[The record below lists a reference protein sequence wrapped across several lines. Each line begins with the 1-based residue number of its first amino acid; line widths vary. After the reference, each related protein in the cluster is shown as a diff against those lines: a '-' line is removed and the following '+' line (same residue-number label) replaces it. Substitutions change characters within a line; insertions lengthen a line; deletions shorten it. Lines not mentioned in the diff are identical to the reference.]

1 MTNNLN
7 RLPWKRLWKVGKPF
21 WVSEKRN
28 VALLHLLAVLALLA
42 ANSALLVFISRTS
55 GHFMTAIEQRSV
67 PEFYRYLALYAGAL
81 VVVTPIQVFY
91 GYLRTRLAL
100 VWRSWLANSLFAG
113 YFTNLAYYKLINSS
127 EIDNPDQRMTQD
139 VDSFCN
145 SSVGLFISILDA
157 VVNVVI
163 FVAVLWAIS
172 PTLTFTVLVYAAL
185 GSLIVVLIGRRL
197 VGLNFLQMK
206 TEADLRFGLAEAR
219 REAEAIAFYRGE
231 DIAREQARGKLRAV
245 IDTLMQIMNVNRNIQ
260 FFTNAYNL
268 MVPLIPVA
276 IIAPLYLSDKVPFGA
291 ITQAT
296 MAFTIVFNGAT
307 IMISQFGGIS
317 SYAAIINRLG
327 SFMEALESFGADKS
341 PEGGKNRIEVVEGP
355 YVAFEKCT
363 IMTPDLKRALITDLD
378 LTVAPGRSLYIN
390 GPDGAGKTALLR
402 NLRGLW
408 NSGSGKM
415 MRPAPSEM
423 MFLSQN
429 PYLPPT
435 NLRQAIS
442 YPCVDA
448 CMDDARLTQIL
459 SLVNLSDLIQ
469 RCGVD
474 TVQNWRDI
482 LSLSEQQRLSIARVI
497 FSKPLFV
504 IIDEATSAL
513 EDDNEKLLYS
523 LLTSLG
529 STVISAGNGTELA
542 KYHSQ
547 VLELDGKGGWKLHQT
562 HDIPKFIVSRAQ
574 AHLRKQCL
582 HGEGQG
588 PCLKDGSTA
597 SSSSFS
603 GADSVNLADS
613 AAPKPNQILGTSSGC
628 PVASEKLNLPRNF
641 VWGTG
646 TSAYQ
651 VEGAWNEGGKGES
664 IWDRFSHTPGHIK
677 NGDTGDV
684 ACDQYRLIEQDI
696 SLAKSLNMKAYRFS
710 ISWPRVQPTGRGAY
724 NQEGIDFYDRV
735 IDAIVEA
742 GMEPFVTLYHW
753 DLPQA
758 LQDDF
763 GGFAS
768 RDVLQFFA
776 DYSAE
781 MVRRFGD
788 RVKYWTTFNEPWCVS
803 FLGHE
808 SGYFAPG
815 VKDPGVA
822 AQVAHNLL
830 VAHGLAMR
838 AMRACAVHPIE
849 IGIVLN
855 ITITEPFHPDSAE
868 DVQMAEDAWKRDCGF
883 YLEPLFKGVYPDFVR
898 AKIGDLRDGDLDV
911 ISGKL
916 DYLGINFYSRNLVS
930 KSATIHPVPGSDY
943 TAMGWE
949 VHAQSLRGLLKRIW
963 DEYKPVLYVTENGA
977 AYDDVL
983 VGNAVH
989 DDKRL
994 DYLRGHIQQTALAI
1008 EDGVD
1013 VRGYFAWSLLD
1024 NFEWAEGYS
1033 RRFGIVY
1040 VDYSNQRRI
1049 VKDSGYW
1056 YAGIA
1061 LANSIER
1068 PRQ

>member
-1 MTNNLN
+1 MTKDLN
-7 RLPWKRLWKVGKPF
+7 GLPWRRLWKVGKPF

-28 VALLHLLAVLALLA
+28 IALLHLLGVLTLLGANTALM
-42 ANSALLVFISRTS
+42 VFINHTA
-55 GHFMTAIEQRSV
+55 GAFMTAIEQRSV
-67 PEFYRYLALYAGAL
+67 PQFYHYLMIYAGAL
-81 VVVTPIQVFY
+81 IVVTPIQVFY

-100 VWRSWLANSLFAG
+100 IWRSWLANKLFAG
-113 YFTNLAYYKLINSS
+113 YFTNLAYYKLINNG

-163 FVAVLWAIS
+163 FAGVLWAIS
-172 PTLTFTVLVYAAL
+172 PTLTFTVLAYAAA

-197 VGLNFLQMK
+197 VGLNFQQMK

-231 DIAREQARGKLRAV
+231 DIAREQARGKLRLV
-245 IDTLMQIMNVNRNIQ
+245 IDTLMQIMTVNRNIQ
-260 FFTNAYNL
+260 FFTNVYNML
-268 MVPLIPVA
+268 VPLIPAA
-276 IIAPLYLSDKVPFGA
+276 IIAPLYLANKAPFGD

-296 MAFTIVFNGAT
+296 MAFTVVFNGAT
-307 IMISQFGGIS
+307 FMISQFGGIS
-317 SYAAIINRLG
+317 SYSAIINRLG
-327 SFMEALESFGADKS
+327 SFLEAVEACGADNV
-341 PEGGKNRIEVVEGP
+341 PAENRIEMVEGP

-363 IMTPDLKRALITDLD
+363 IKTPDLARTLIRDLD
-378 LTVAPGRSLYIN
+378 LVVRSGESLYIN

-408 NSGSGKM
+408 NSGSGKL
-415 MRPAPSEM
+415 MRPAPADM

-435 NLRQAIS
+435 NLREAIS
-442 YPCVDA
+442 YPCLDA
-448 CMDDARLTQIL
+448 CMDDARMMQIL
-459 SLVNLSDLIQ
+459 SLVGLSDLVE

-474 TVQNWRDI
+474 KVQNWRDI

-497 FSKPLFV
+497 FSKPKFAIV
-504 IIDEATSAL
+504 DEATSAL
-513 EDDNEKLLYS
+513 EADNEKLLYG

-529 STVISAGNGTELA
+529 STIISAGNGADLA
-542 KYHSQ
+542 KYHTQ
-547 VLELDGKGGWKLHQT
+547 VLELDGKGGWKLFPAK
-562 HDIPKFIVSRAQ
+562 DIPKFLVRRAV
-574 AHLRKQCL
+574 
-582 HGEGQG
+582 QG
-588 PCLKDGSTA
+588 IQSVHTA
-597 SSSSFS
+597 SLL
-603 GADSVNLADS
+603 DSTSLTL
-613 AAPKPNQILGTSSGC
+613 PKG
-628 PVASEKLNLPRNF
+628 F

-664 IWDRFSHTPGHIK
+664 IWDRFSHSPGKIK
-677 NGDTGDV
+677 GGDTGDI
-684 ACDQYRLIEQDI
+684 ACDQYRLFAQDI
-696 SLAKSLNMKAYRFS
+696 ALAKSLNLNAYRFS
-710 ISWPRVQPTGRGAY
+710 ISWPRVQPTGRGNF
-724 NQEGIDFYDRV
+724 NQEGIDFYNRV

-768 RDVLQFFA
+768 RDVVRYFA
-776 DYSAE
+776 EYSAK
-781 MVRRFGD
+781 MVQCFGD
-788 RVKYWTTFNEPWCVS
+788 RVKFWTTFNEPWCVS

-815 VKDPGVA
+815 LKDPALA

-830 VAHGLAMR
+830 VSHGLACR
-838 AMRACAVHPIE
+838 AMRAVATRPIE

-855 ITITEPFHPDSAE
+855 LTITEPLNPE
-868 DVQMAEDAWKRDCGF
+868 DTTLAEDAWKRDCGF
-883 YLEPLFKGVYPDFVR
+883 YLEPLFRGVYPDFVKE
-898 AKIGDLRDGDLDV
+898 KIGDLQDGDLAI
-911 ISGKL
+911 ISEKL

-930 KSATIHPVPGSDY
+930 KSQPIHPVPGSDY

-949 VHAQSLRGLLKRIW
+949 VHPQSLRLLLNRIW
-963 DEYKPVLYVTENGA
+963 DEYGPVLYVTENGA
-977 AYDDVL
+977 AYDDV
-983 VGNAVH
+983 VNADGTVH

-994 DYLRGHIQQTALAI
+994 AYLKGHIQQAALAL

-1013 VRGYFAWSLLD
+1013 LRGYFAWSLLD

-1040 VDYSNQRRI
+1040 VDYTNQARI
-1049 VKDSGYW
+1049 VKDSGFW
-1056 YAGIA
+1056 YGKLAGS
-1061 LANSIER
+1061 NTIER
-1068 PRQ
+1068 PQ